1 MACALIRQWIGIWQM
16 IEAAYTA
23 EAWKLMLKKPEDR
36 GEAIRPVIEKLG
48 GSMVNS
54 WFAFGDHDIVLLAE
68 FPDNVSAASFAVA
81 AMAGGGLRSI
91 KTTPLLELPEGREVM
106 KRAAKSGYRPPGK

>member
-1 MACALIRQWIGIWQM
+1 MAHYL

-23 EAWKLMLKKPEDR
+23 EAWKSLLKKPEDR
-36 GEAIRPVIEKLG
+36 GKAIRPVIEKLG
-48 GSMVNS
+48 GSMVKS
-54 WFAFGDHDIVLLAE
+54 WFAFGDHDIVLLVE

-81 AMAGGGLRSI
+81 AMAGGGLRSV
-91 KTTPLLELPEGREVM
+91 KTTPLLEIAEGNEAM